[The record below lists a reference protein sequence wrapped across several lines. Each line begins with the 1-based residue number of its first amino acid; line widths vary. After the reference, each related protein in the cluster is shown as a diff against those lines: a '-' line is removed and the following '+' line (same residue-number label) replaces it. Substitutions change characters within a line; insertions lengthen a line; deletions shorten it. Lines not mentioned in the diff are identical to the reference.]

1 MMKILYTNSKP
12 SLICLKQKKK
22 KKTMKNFNKNME
34 TTK

>member
-1 MMKILYTNSKP
+1 MMKILYTNSKS
-12 SLICLKQKKK
+12 SLICLKQKK